1 MLHTRSK
8 LSKIYKHYEK
18 QPQSLF
24 ELPQDKDES
33 SLPKAIGLN
42 MISGTIVWKVVVLQ
56 KTEIFIWSGTE
67 LSVLV
72 NNVQMASLAYT
83 T

>member
-8 LSKIYKHYEK
+8 PSKIYKHYEK